1 MISPD
6 EVNLRVFERGSGET
20 LACGSGA
27 CAAAAIGHKLG
38 LLNNNVKLNLL
49 GGVLNIHLADNGHAI
64 MTGPAE
70 FSYTGELEL

>member
-1 MISPD
+1 MITPD
-6 EVNLRVFERGSGET
+6 EVKLRVFERGAGET

-38 LLNNNVKLNLL
+38 LLSNNVKLNLL
-49 GGVLNIHLADNGHAI
+49 GGILNVYLPDNGHAI

-70 FSYTGELEL
+70 FSFSGEIEL